1 MNTNSIFFFFL
12 LFVWFEG
19 MYVIEEGQIAV
30 MKREVE
36 SDRDDNG
43 NYIKV
48 ADIYVGAIVG
58 EMALLT
64 EEPRNAALKSGKE
77 GAVCTFIS
85 HALFSEIQYI
95 TGKRLFYSFF
105 FFFFFFFS
113 SFFFFLS

>member
-1 MNTNSIFFFFL
+1 MNSNSIFFFFL

-95 TGKRLFYSFF
+95 TGKRLLKVFLFVLFF
-105 FFFFFFFS
+105 FLLLLLFFFS
-113 SFFFFLS
+113 